1 MSKLAVVFPGQ
12 GSQSVGM
19 IADVI
24 EHHTIARETVEAAGR
39 VLGEDLMALIL
50 DGPAEKLN
58 STENTQP
65 ALVAVEV
72 ALWRALNNRLSPEV
86 MAGHSLGEY
95 SALVCAGALKFED
108 AISLVRQRGLF
119 MQQAVPQ
126 GLGGMAAILGLE
138 DGLVEKACD
147 EVAEGLVVQP
157 VNYNSP
163 GQLVIAGHAEA
174 VQRAVDKCKALGA
187 KRAMMLPVSG
197 PFHSALMRP
206 AAEQFAA
213 AIEKIE
219 VVSPSCPI
227 LQNATNALETDPA
240 AIKRN
245 LVDQIASPVRWTQAV
260 ELLADRGIESLV
272 EVGPGKVLSG
282 LNKRINKAL
291 NIQSVNSVPSIE
303 TVL

>member
-157 VNYNSP
+157 ANYNSP

-213 AIEKIE
+213 VIEKIE

-245 LVDQIASPVRWTQAV
+245 LVDQIANPVRWTQAV